1 MGQVGTRILRWNGI
15 TEDFQEECY
24 HIPDIVQDEFQ
35 AVQGQ
40 ITWVARRGQ
49 DTSDHLAFVEHEL
62 KSLWVQVRLE
72 QKYLR
77 HLIKKHVLYLQS
89 SNSSACC
96 QCPILGDFRQSPIPA
111 LFRDLHSEVSS
122 GHVSP
127 PPLESVTNW
136 HFSRSFRFIFLN
148 TYDHYPSG
156 LILSTSPHS
165 FQTISPTHFVHRRTE
180 NTWIEFHNVAY
191 TVFVLQRATRFKA
204 NRNTS
209 SIVWVKPP
217 ARPSKTP
224 LPPGSKNPL
233 YHSSR
238 S

>member
-1 MGQVGTRILRWNGI
+1 MGQVGTRVLRWNGV

-40 ITWVARRGQ
+40 IAWVARRGQ

-77 HLIKKHVLYLQS
+77 HLIKEHVLYLQS
-89 SNSSACC
+89 STPSACC

-127 PPLESVTNW
+127 PPLESCS
-136 HFSRSFRFIFLN
+136 SRDSFVSFWDELN
-148 TYDHYPSG
+148 A
-156 LILSTSPHS
+156 I
-165 FQTISPTHFVHRRTE
+165 ISPT
-180 NTWIEFHNVAY
+180 
-191 TVFVLQRATRFKA
+191 L
-204 NRNTS
+204 S
-209 SIVWVKPP
+209 SVKHEGGSSDEVKGPDEE
-217 ARPSKTP
+217 ASKEEWEDV
-224 LPPGSKNPL
+224 GEGDDGGGVKGGADVS
-233 YHSSR
+233 
-238 S
+238 